1 MLPKKINYLS
11 NKELL
16 LEIHRSK
23 LSYCSLVNP
32 DYQDKI
38 YGYYDIIINDLCE
51 IDNECIAEARTFRS
65 NRLYKIRREELV
77 KLGFKSHEIRLQQGP
92 GTVAVEDIVFRLMT
106 YDHIPADPERGAKGR
121 KTADHHQKVNF
132 PPFRHYVIRN
142 SRYNADGR
150 WIGGDFVEV
159 LRSHWKGDAE
169 TGEFSTEHGK
179 MTNRLAMML
188 MRLVEK
194 YAQRGNWRGYTYVDE
209 MKGQALM
216 QLSQIGLQFNEGR
229 SNTPNPF
236 SYYTAAITNSF
247 RRILNIEKKN
257 QIIRDDILLMH
268 GVNPSFT
275 RQLEHEQTQRAEY
288 DGPESAAPPAPAP
301 AKPGRPAKKAAA
313 VGR

>member
-1 MLPKKINYLS
+1 MIVKKINYLS

-23 LSYCSLVNP
+23 LSYCSLIHQ

-38 YGYYDIIINDLCE
+38 YGYYDIIINDLAE
-51 IDNECIAEARTFRS
+51 IDQDCIAEARSYRA
-65 NRLYKIRREELV
+65 NRLYKYRREELL
-77 KLGFKSHEIRLQQGP
+77 KLGFKPHEIRLRQGLE
-92 GTVAVEDIVFRLMT
+92 TVPVEDIVFRQMT
-106 YDHIPADPERGAKGR
+106 FDHIPPDPERAAKGR
-121 KTADHHQKVNF
+121 KTADNHQKVNF

-142 SRYNADGR
+142 SRYAADGA

-159 LRSHWKGDAE
+159 LRSHWIGSAE
-169 TGEFSTEHGK
+169 TGRFSAEHGQ
-179 MTNRLAMML
+179 MTARLAMML

-209 MKGQALM
+209 MRGQALM

-257 QIIRDDILLMH
+257 QAIRDDILLMH

-275 RQLEHEQTQRAEY
+275 RQLEHEQASRAEE
-288 DGPESAAPPAPAP
+288 GSESLAVAAPVP
-301 AKPGRPAKKAAA
+301 AKPGRPAKKVLA
-313 VGR
+313 VQG